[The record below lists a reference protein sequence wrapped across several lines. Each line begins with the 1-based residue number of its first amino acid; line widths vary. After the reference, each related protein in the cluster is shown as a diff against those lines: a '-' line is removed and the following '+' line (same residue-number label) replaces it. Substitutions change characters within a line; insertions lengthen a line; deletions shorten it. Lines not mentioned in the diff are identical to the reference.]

1 MNIAP
6 SKQKDFP
13 NSPARMRGAGFT
25 LLELLVSVAIL
36 GVIGTLV
43 AQAFFSVF
51 RSNSKTEIL
60 KDVKQSGE
68 QTLLTMTRIIQNAQE
83 VAVCPSDG
91 TPLDS
96 LALVNP
102 DGGTTTFGCV
112 LDGTITRIAST
123 SATNE
128 FLTDSHVTI
137 GGSTCAASSLVF
149 ECTTQSGE
157 PSKITISFSLA
168 QVGTPVDQSETARE
182 DFQGSVIIRNERQ

>member
-1 MNIAP
+1 MNTG
-6 SKQKDFP
+6 SNKQTDLP
-13 NSPARMRGAGFT
+13 NITPRLGETGFT
-25 LLELLVSVAIL
+25 LLELLVSVTIL
-36 GVIGTLV
+36 AVIGTLV
-43 AQAFFSVF
+43 AQAFFTVF
-51 RSNSKTEIL
+51 RSNTKTEIL

-83 VAVCPSDG
+83 VSVCPGGG
-91 TPLDS
+91 TPLNS
-96 LALVNP
+96 LAMVNP

-112 LDGTITRIAST
+112 LDGTVTRIASI

-168 QVGTPVDQSETARE
+168 QVGTPVDQFETARE